1 MPVRRKP
8 AAFGGRLACAAAFVG
23 VTLLVPGRAA
33 GVIDGLRTVSPAL
46 VARVELLAAAYGI
59 GSAERNS
66 DIIVLSD
73 GTVARTIT
81 SATLSGETKAAAED
95 SHPAP
100 VGEDRP
106 ADGRLLAE
114 VARRQAEL
122 DRREHGLDTR
132 ASQIAASELLARQE
146 LGELTRMREQIERLV
161 KVQSTAADADMDELV
176 GLYENMKPVQAAAV
190 LGKLDAPKA
199 AAILQRI
206 DNRNAGPILAAM
218 DPNEALAITE
228 EVSQRRASFRN

>member
-1 MPVRRKP
+1 M
-8 AAFGGRLACAAAFVG
+8 FGGRLACAAAFAG
-23 VTLLVPGRAA
+23 VALLVPGRVS
-33 GVIDGLRTVSPAL
+33 GVMDGARSVSPAL
-46 VARVELLAAAYGI
+46 VAHAETLAASYGI
-59 GSAERNS
+59 GPAEWRS
-66 DIIVLSD
+66 DTIVLDD
-73 GTVARTIT
+73 GTVARAIVST
-81 SATLSGETKAAAED
+81 TLSGETKAAAED
-95 SHPAP
+95 AHPAP

-132 ASQIAASELLARQE
+132 ASQIAASEQLARQE
-146 LGELTRMREQIERLV
+146 IAELTRMREQIERLV